1 MSSSDPSAASDDHGY
16 GGGGR
21 TARPL
26 FALIPIG
33 LALAVCLAMLAGGLH
48 VMMTPGPIAAGETH
62 IVQTT
67 NPTSATAA
75 ANRG

>member
-1 MSSSDPSAASDDHGY
+1 MSSSPDYPTPAADHGY

-33 LALAVCLAMLAGGLH
+33 IALFVVLAMLAE
-48 VMMTPGPIAAGETH
+48 GPADAGAGESH
-62 IVQTT
+62 VAQ
-67 NPTSATAA
+67 SAVPGSGPGAPS
-75 ANRG
+75 

>member
-1 MSSSDPSAASDDHGY
+1 MSSSPDPSVPADHGY

-33 LALAVCLAMLAGGLH
+33 IALAVVLAMLAGGLH
-48 VMMTPGPIAAGETH
+48 VMLSPSDSSAGVTS
-62 IVQTT
+62 VAQTT
-67 NPTSATAA
+67 APTAGPGAPS
-75 ANRG
+75 